1 MIEEKGYPTPNGY
14 RGWIGDKYML
24 FETEEAYKEYLFELN
39 LINQRDMYAL

>member
-1 MIEEKGYPTPNGY
+1 MIEKGYPVDNGY
-14 RGWIGDKYML
+14 MGLISGEYML

>member
-1 MIEEKGYPTPNGY
+1 MIEKGYLIESGYMGLVNGE
-14 RGWIGDKYML
+14 YML